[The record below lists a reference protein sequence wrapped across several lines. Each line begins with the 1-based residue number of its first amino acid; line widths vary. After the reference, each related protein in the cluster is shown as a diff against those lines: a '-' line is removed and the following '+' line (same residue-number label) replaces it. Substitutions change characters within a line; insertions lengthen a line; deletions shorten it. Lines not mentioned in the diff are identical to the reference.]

1 LLIPPSRSIRTEVT
15 DAVVGGIRERG
26 SEAVGLLIVGAARI
40 ATAVMALIVLV
51 VASKL
56 VGIEISA
63 VRFAVMA
70 LFSGLVSWLITPPRH

>member
-26 SEAVGLLIVGAARI
+26 SEAVGLLIVGVARI

-51 VASKL
+51 IASKL

-63 VRFAVMA
+63 VRFAVMTV
-70 LFSGLVSWLITPPRH
+70 FSGLVSWLITPLRH